1 MVHYLFF
8 TILAFVLSMICGF
21 IVIPSIL
28 NFCYKRELYD
38 IPEAPKVHTQAVP
51 RLGGVAFLP
60 SMLLAFVVSIFVVAS
75 VTGREQ
81 VL

>member
-38 IPEAPKVHTQAVP
+38 IPDA
-51 RLGGVAFLP
+51 R
-60 SMLLAFVVSIFVVAS
+60 
-75 VTGREQ
+75 
-81 VL
+81 